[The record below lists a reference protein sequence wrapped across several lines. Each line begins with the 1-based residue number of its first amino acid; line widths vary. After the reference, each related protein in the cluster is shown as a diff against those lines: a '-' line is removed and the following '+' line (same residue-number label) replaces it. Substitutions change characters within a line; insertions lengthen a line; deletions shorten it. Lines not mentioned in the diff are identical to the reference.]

1 MAPLLDIRNL
11 SVDFRTPRGRV
22 HALRDVSFSVPRG
35 QVVGI
40 VGESGSGKSTV
51 IWTLTRLLAGNAVI
65 EGGSAEF
72 DGTDVLRLSESRMM
86 DVRGENISVVFQD
99 PMTSQ
104 SPVLSYGRQMTD
116 VLYRRRGMSM
126 ADKRARAIE
135 MMRRVGIPDP
145 ESRIVQYPHQF
156 SGGMRQRA
164 SIAMALLMD
173 PMLLIADEPTT
184 ALDVTMEAQII
195 HLIRELQREFQ
206 ATIIVVSH
214 NLGLIAELCDEV
226 VVMYA
231 GEVVE
236 TGGVHDIF
244 HRAAHP
250 YTRALLE
257 CDPAREATRSRH
269 LPVIPGDLP
278 DLHRRPA
285 GCVFAPRCGLAMDV
299 CRERQPASFTVSG
312 DGHAARCHLLDGSL
326 PALRPTA
333 ARSDAEPGR
342 SSVASVSEGTAGRG
356 ATASRSD
363 AASGRGATASRSDA
377 ASERGAAAPRSD
389 ATSGGRATAS
399 RSDAASGRGAT
410 ASRSDAATA
419 ERSVAEAAGSGTM
432 EGALQDRPRQ
442 SHDAVGAAADSGGAH
457 NTPLLEVS
465 GLCVRF
471 RIMGVLRA
479 RIRGVRNPFVDAVLS
494 ASLTLMRGQTIGL
507 VGESGSGKTTLGR
520 AIVGLV
526 KVRSGRARFEG
537 RDVLGLAPAEFKPL
551 RRDMAMMF
559 QDPVGSLSPRR
570 TLKSLITEPFEIHR
584 REGCDIDDE
593 ADRLCEMVRLPRNFL
608 MRYPHEL
615 SGGQAR
621 RVGVARALALN
632 PKLIIAD
639 EPTAGLDV
647 SVQGEILNLMSEL
660 QAEHGLGYLI
670 ISHNL
675 PVVRHICDKLA
686 IMYLGRLVERGDCET
701 IFERPAHPYTEA
713 LVRGV
718 PQPDPDKRRTLLSIA
733 GEVPSVTNRPTG
745 CEFHPR
751 CKYATQRCKA
761 ERPEERALA
770 DGRIVTCHHP
780 VID

>member
-1 MAPLLDIRNL
+1 MTPLLDIRNL

-22 HALRDVSFSVPRG
+22 HALRDVSFTVPRG
-35 QVVGI
+35 KVVGI

-65 EGGSAEF
+65 EGGSAMF
-72 DGTDVLRLSESRMM
+72 DGRDVLGLSESAMM
-86 DVRGENISVVFQD
+86 DVRGEKISLVFQD

-104 SPVLSYGRQMTD
+104 SPVLSYARQMTD
-116 VLYRRRGMSM
+116 VLYRRRGMGM
-126 ADKRARAIE
+126 AEKRARAVE

-145 ESRIVQYPHQF
+145 ESRIAQYPHQF

-164 SIAMALLMD
+164 GIAMALLVD

-195 HLIRELQREFQ
+195 HLIRELRRELE
-206 ATIIVVSH
+206 ATIVVVSH

-236 TGGVHDIF
+236 TGGVREIF

-257 CDPAREATRSRH
+257 CDPARERTRTRR
-269 LPVIPGDLP
+269 LPVIPGDVP
-278 DLHRRPA
+278 DLHRRPV
-285 GCVFAPRCGLAMDV
+285 GCVFAERCGEATDV
-299 CRERQPASFTVSG
+299 CRERPPASIPASD
-312 DGHAARCHLLDGSL
+312 DGHAARCHRLDASPADAGNAIPPNAGTKARTALAGTPPDVIPAKAGMTTWQGVAPKAIAVVPAKAGIHAASAAPPTVERAPRDSVDRAPPHLDASGPSPEARVPTSAARTADTEIDDRPYASRVGLHERPPLLD
-326 PALRPTA
+326 
-333 ARSDAEPGR
+333 
-342 SSVASVSEGTAGRG
+342 VA
-356 ATASRSD
+356 
-363 AASGRGATASRSDA
+363 
-377 ASERGAAAPRSD
+377 
-389 ATSGGRATAS
+389 
-399 RSDAASGRGAT
+399 
-410 ASRSDAATA
+410 
-419 ERSVAEAAGSGTM
+419 
-432 EGALQDRPRQ
+432 
-442 SHDAVGAAADSGGAH
+442 
-457 NTPLLEVS
+457 

-471 RIMGVLRA
+471 RVMGAVRA
-479 RIRGVRNPFVDAVLS
+479 RLRGVRNPFVDAVLD
-494 ASLTLMRGQTIGL
+494 ASLTLMPGESLGL

-520 AIVGLV
+520 AVMGLV
-526 KVRSGRARFEG
+526 KAQSGQTRFEG
-537 RDVLGLAPAEFKPL
+537 RDVLGLSPAEFKPL
-551 RRDMAMMF
+551 RRHMAMMF
-559 QDPVGSLSPRR
+559 QDPVGSLSPRQ

-584 REGCDIDDE
+584 PEGFNVDDE
-593 ADRLCEMVRLPRNFL
+593 ADRLCDMVRLPRSFL
-608 MRYPHEL
+608 SRYPHEL

-647 SVQGEILNLMSEL
+647 SVQGDILNLMGEL

-675 PVVRHICDKLA
+675 PVVRHICDELA
-686 IMYLGRLVERGDCET
+686 IMYLGRLVERGACEP

-733 GEVPSVTNRPTG
+733 GEVPSVTNRPEG

-751 CKYATQRCKA
+751 CNYATARCKA
-761 ERPEERALA
+761 ERPGERTLR
-770 DGRIVTCHHP
+770 DGRVATCHYP
-780 VID
+780 LID

>member
-22 HALRDVSFSVPRG
+22 HALRDVSFTVPRG
-35 QVVGI
+35 KVVGI

-51 IWTLTRLLAGNAVI
+51 IWTLTRLLAGNAVV
-65 EGGSAEF
+65 EGGTVHF
-72 DGTDVLRLSESRMM
+72 DGRDVLRLSESSMM
-86 DVRGENISVVFQD
+86 DVRGEKISMVFQD

-104 SPVLSYGRQMTD
+104 SPVLSYARQMTD

-126 ADKRARAIE
+126 TDKRARAVE
-135 MMRRVGIPDP
+135 MMRRVGVPDP
-145 ESRIVQYPHQF
+145 ESRIAQFPHQF

-164 SIAMALLMD
+164 GIAMALLMD

-195 HLIRELQREFQ
+195 HLIRELRRELE
-206 ATIIVVSH
+206 ATIVVVSH

-236 TGGVHDIF
+236 TGGVREIF

-257 CDPAREATRSRH
+257 CDPARERRRTRQ
-269 LPVIPGDLP
+269 LPVIPGNVP
-278 DLHRRPA
+278 DLHHCPA
-285 GCVFAPRCGLAMDV
+285 GCVFAVRCARAMDV
-299 CRERQPASFTVSG
+299 CRERPPANVAVS
-312 DGHAARCHLLDGSL
+312 DGHAARCHLLD
-326 PALRPTA
+326 A
-333 ARSDAEPGR
+333 ARVEAGHAVPANAGIHAASAVPPTVGR
-342 SSVASVSEGTAGRG
+342 APRDSGSTAPPHP
-356 ATASRSD
+356 
-363 AASGRGATASRSDA
+363 AASGSGADA
-377 ASERGAAAPRSD
+377 RIP
-389 ATSGGRATAS
+389 TSAGRT
-399 RSDAASGRGAT
+399 
-410 ASRSDAATA
+410 
-419 ERSVAEAAGSGTM
+419 
-432 EGALQDRPRQ
+432 
-442 SHDAVGAAADSGGAH
+442 ADSGIDERQSASRTGLRERP
-457 NTPLLEVS
+457 PLLDVA

-471 RIMGVLRA
+471 RVMGEVRA
-479 RIRGVRNPFVDAVLS
+479 RLRGVRNPFVDAVLD
-494 ASLTLMRGQTIGL
+494 ASLALMHGQSLGL

-520 AIVGLV
+520 AVMGLV
-526 KVRSGRARFEG
+526 KARSGHARFEG
-537 RDVLGLAPAEFKPL
+537 RDVLGLAPSEFKPL

-559 QDPVGSLSPRR
+559 QDPVGSLSPRQ
-570 TLKSLITEPFEIHR
+570 TLRSLITEPFEIHR
-584 REGCDIDDE
+584 PRGFEVDRE
-593 ADRLCEMVRLPRNFL
+593 ADRLCTMVRLPPSFL
-608 MRYPHEL
+608 SRYPHEL

-660 QAEHGLGYLI
+660 QAEYGLGYLI

-686 IMYLGRLVERGDCET
+686 IMYLGRLVERGECEH
-701 IFERPAHPYTEA
+701 IFERPAHPYTQA

-733 GEVPSVTNRPTG
+733 GEVPSVTNRPEG

-751 CKYATQRCKA
+751 CKYATERCKE
-761 ERPEERALA
+761 ERPEESTLP
-770 DGRIVTCHHP
+770 DGRVVTCHFP
-780 VID
+780 LID

>member
-1 MAPLLDIRNL
+1 MTPLLDIRNL

-35 QVVGI
+35 KVVGI

-65 EGGSAEF
+65 EGGAAEF
-72 DGTDVLRLSESRMM
+72 DGRDVLGLGESAMM
-86 DVRGENISVVFQD
+86 DVRGEKISLVFQD

-104 SPVLSYGRQMTD
+104 SPVLSYARQMTD
-116 VLYRRRGMSM
+116 VLYRRRGMGM
-126 ADKRARAIE
+126 AEKRARAIE

-173 PMLLIADEPTT
+173 PMLLVADEPTT

-195 HLIRELQREFQ
+195 HLIRELQRELQ

-236 TGGVHDIF
+236 TGGVRDIF

-257 CDPAREATRSRH
+257 CDPAREATRSGH

-285 GCVFAPRCGLAMDV
+285 GCVFAPRCGLATDV
-299 CRERQPASFTVSG
+299 CRERQPASFEVSAE
-312 DGHAARCHLLDGSL
+312 GHAARCHLLDGSFASGPDTDARKPATVRGSAPAVAQGTDFAVAPERSSLGARASRPPGPQARKGRPDAGSPWFKRAGHPRSQGPARDSTTAPGGASSAPPATMVHGNPPGL
-326 PALRPTA
+326 PQAPDEGT
-333 ARSDAEPGR
+333 STDHTAEPEVVHG
-342 SSVASVSEGTAGRG
+342 SSARAG
-356 ATASRSD
+356 
-363 AASGRGATASRSDA
+363 
-377 ASERGAAAPRSD
+377 PH
-389 ATSGGRATAS
+389 
-399 RSDAASGRGAT
+399 
-410 ASRSDAATA
+410 
-419 ERSVAEAAGSGTM
+419 AG
-432 EGALQDRPRQ
+432 P
-442 SHDAVGAAADSGGAH
+442 
-457 NTPLLEVS
+457 PLLEVAD
-465 GLCVRF
+465 LCVRF
-471 RIMGVLRA
+471 RVMGVLRA
-479 RIRGVRNPFVDAVLS
+479 KLRRVRHPFVDAVLD
-494 ASLTLMRGQTIGL
+494 ASLTLARGETIGL

-520 AIVGLV
+520 AVVGLV
-526 KVRSGRARFEG
+526 KARSGHARFEG
-537 RDVLGLAPAEFKPL
+537 RDVLGLSPAEFKPL

-570 TLKSLITEPFEIHR
+570 TLKSLITEPFEIHGS
-584 REGCDIDDE
+584 EGRAIDAE

-660 QAEHGLGYLI
+660 QAEHGLAYLI

-733 GEVPSVTNRPTG
+733 GEVPSVTNRPAG

-751 CKYATQRCKA
+751 CKYATTRCKA
-761 ERPEERALA
+761 ERPEESTLR
-770 DGRIVTCHHP
+770 DGRVVTCHYP
-780 VID
+780 LTD

>member
-35 QVVGI
+35 KVVGI

-51 IWTLTRLLAGNAVI
+51 IWTLTRLLAGNAII
-65 EGGSAEF
+65 EGGTAEF
-72 DGTDVLRLSESRMM
+72 DGADVLRLSESRMM

-104 SPVLSYGRQMTD
+104 SPVLSYRRQMTD

-173 PMLLIADEPTT
+173 PMLLVADEPTT

-195 HLIRELQREFQ
+195 HLIRELQRELQ

-257 CDPAREATRSRH
+257 CDPAREVTRSRH

-285 GCVFAPRCGLAMDV
+285 GCVFTPRCGLATDV
-299 CRERQPASFTVSG
+299 CSERQPASFEVSA

-326 PALRPTA
+326 PAPRPAA
-333 ARSDAEPGR
+333 ARFDAATGR
-342 SSVASVSEGTAGRG
+342 SSVAPASEGSGGRG
-356 ATASRSD
+356 ATSSRSD
-363 AASGRGATASRSDA
+363 AASGP
-377 ASERGAAAPRSD
+377 GAAALERPVAEVDGPEAMKGALEDPHRQSPD
-389 ATSGGRATAS
+389 AP
-399 RSDAASGRGAT
+399 GAT
-410 ASRSDAATA
+410 
-419 ERSVAEAAGSGTM
+419 
-432 EGALQDRPRQ
+432 
-442 SHDAVGAAADSGGAH
+442 ADSGGSH
-457 NTPLLEVS
+457 DTPLLDVS

-471 RIMGVLRA
+471 RVMGVLRA
-479 RIRGVRNPFVDAVLS
+479 RLRRVRNPFVDAVLD
-494 ASLTLMRGQTIGL
+494 ASLTLKRGETIGL

-526 KVRSGRARFEG
+526 KARSGHARFEG
-537 RDVLGLAPAEFKPL
+537 KDVLGLPPAEFKPL

-570 TLKSLITEPFEIHR
+570 TLKSLITEPFEIHGSDGR
-584 REGCDIDDE
+584 AIDDE

-660 QAEHGLGYLI
+660 QAEHGLAYLI

-675 PVVRHICDKLA
+675 PVVRHICDRLA

-733 GEVPSVTNRPTG
+733 GEVPSVTNRPAG

-751 CKYATQRCKA
+751 CKYATRRCKA
-761 ERPEERALA
+761 ERPEETTLP
-770 DGRIVTCHHP
+770 DGRIVTCHYP
-780 VID
+780 LSD

>member
-35 QVVGI
+35 KVVGI

-65 EGGSAEF
+65 EGGTAEF
-72 DGTDVLRLSESRMM
+72 DGKDVLRLSESRMM
-86 DVRGENISVVFQD
+86 DVRGERISVIFQD

-104 SPVLSYGRQMTD
+104 SPVLPYGRQMTD

-126 ADKRARAIE
+126 ADKRARAID

-195 HLIRELQREFQ
+195 HLIRELQREFE

-231 GEVVE
+231 GEVIE
-236 TGGVHDIF
+236 TGGVREIF
-244 HRAAHP
+244 HRAVHP

-285 GCVFAPRCGLAMDV
+285 GCVFAPRCALVIDI
-299 CRERQPASFTVSG
+299 CHERQPASFVVS
-312 DGHAARCHLLDGSL
+312 DDAHAARCHLLDGSL
-326 PALRPTA
+326 PAPA
-333 ARSDAEPGR
+333 ARPAASRPGEVSGR
-342 SSVASVSEGTAGRG
+342 SAA
-356 ATASRSD
+356 ASRSD
-363 AASGRGATASRSDA
+363 GAT
-377 ASERGAAAPRSD
+377 GL
-389 ATSGGRATAS
+389 G
-399 RSDAASGRGAT
+399 
-410 ASRSDAATA
+410 
-419 ERSVAEAAGSGTM
+419 AEAEIAGSGKSQIT
-432 EGALQDRPRQ
+432 LRDQPRQ
-442 SHDAVGAAADSGGAH
+442 PLDAVAAIAGSGRTQGA
-457 NTPLLEVS
+457 PLLEVS
-465 GLCVRF
+465 DLCVRF
-471 RIMGVLRA
+471 RVMGAIRA
-479 RIRGVRNPFVDAVLS
+479 RLRGVENPFVDAVLN
-494 ASLTLMRGQTIGL
+494 ASLALMRGETIGL

-520 AIVGLV
+520 AVMGLV
-526 KVRSGRARFEG
+526 KARSGRARFEG
-537 RDVLGLAPAEFKPL
+537 KDVIGLSPAQFKPL

-584 REGCDIDDE
+584 REGCNIDDE
-593 ADRLCEMVRLPRNFL
+593 ADRLCEMVRLPRSFL

-632 PKLIIAD
+632 PKLIVAD

-647 SVQGEILNLMSEL
+647 SVQGEILNLMGEL

-675 PVVRHICDKLA
+675 PVVRHVCDKLA
-686 IMYLGRLVERGDCET
+686 IMYLGRLVERGDCEP

-733 GEVPSVTNRPTG
+733 GEVPSVTNRPEG

-751 CKYATQRCKA
+751 CKYATKLCMV
-761 ERPEERALA
+761 ERPRERALP

-780 VID
+780 LIG

>member
-1 MAPLLDIRNL
+1 MTPLLDIRNL

-22 HALRDVSFSVPRG
+22 HALRDVSFTVPRG
-35 QVVGI
+35 KVVGI

-51 IWTLTRLLAGNAVI
+51 IWALTRLLAGNAVI
-65 EGGSAEF
+65 EGGCAVF
-72 DGTDVLRLSESRMM
+72 DGRDVLGLSESAMM
-86 DVRGENISVVFQD
+86 DVRGEKISLVFQD

-104 SPVLSYGRQMTD
+104 SPVLSYARQMTD
-116 VLYRRRGMSM
+116 VLYRRRGMGM
-126 ADKRARAIE
+126 AEKRARAVE

-145 ESRIVQYPHQF
+145 ESRIAQYPHQF

-164 SIAMALLMD
+164 GIAMALLMD
-173 PMLLIADEPTT
+173 PMLLVADEPTT

-195 HLIRELQREFQ
+195 HLIRELRRELE
-206 ATIIVVSH
+206 ATIVVVSH

-236 TGGVHDIF
+236 TGGVREIF

-257 CDPAREATRSRH
+257 CDPARERTRSRR
-269 LPVIPGDLP
+269 LPVIPGDVP
-278 DLHRRPA
+278 DLHHRPT
-285 GCVFAPRCGLAMDV
+285 GCVFAARCALVMDV
-299 CRERQPASFTVSG
+299 CRERRSESFAVSG
-312 DGHAARCHLLDGSL
+312 DAHVARCHLLDASPAPFGSGMAAG
-326 PALRPTA
+326 PVAAVHRGTPPAVIPAKAGIHAASVAPPAVEPAPRGSGSPAALRPGA
-333 ARSDAEPGR
+333 SGPNADSRAR
-342 SSVASVSEGTAGRG
+342 VSTDRGVEAGIAG
-356 ATASRSD
+356 ATSESR
-363 AASGRGATASRSDA
+363 ARRH
-377 ASERGAAAPRSD
+377 AAAP
-389 ATSGGRATAS
+389 
-399 RSDAASGRGAT
+399 
-410 ASRSDAATA
+410 
-419 ERSVAEAAGSGTM
+419 
-432 EGALQDRPRQ
+432 
-442 SHDAVGAAADSGGAH
+442 
-457 NTPLLEVS
+457 LLELS

-471 RIMGVLRA
+471 RVMGAIRA
-479 RIRGVRNPFVDAVLS
+479 RLRGVRNPFVDAVLD
-494 ASLTLMRGQTIGL
+494 ASLALRHGETIGL

-520 AIVGLV
+520 AVMGLV
-526 KVRSGRARFEG
+526 RARSGLARFEG
-537 RDVLGLAPAEFKPL
+537 RDVLGLSPAEFKPL
-551 RRDMAMMF
+551 RRHMAMMF
-559 QDPVGSLSPRR
+559 QDPVGSLSPRQ

-584 REGCDIDDE
+584 REGFDVDAE
-593 ADRLCEMVRLPRNFL
+593 AERLCDMVRLPRSFL
-608 MRYPHEL
+608 SRYPHEL

-647 SVQGEILNLMSEL
+647 SVQGEILNLMGEL

-675 PVVRHICDKLA
+675 PVVRHICDELA
-686 IMYLGRLVERGDCET
+686 IMYLGRLVERGACES

-733 GEVPSVTNRPTG
+733 GEVPSVTNRPGG

-751 CKYATQRCKA
+751 CNYATARCKA
-761 ERPEERALA
+761 EQPGERTLG
-770 DGRIVTCHHP
+770 DGRVVTCHHP
-780 VID
+780 LIE